1 MQCFRTH
8 LLSFLQFEIFPF
20 PSIFTFYL
28 SFILSC
34 LLTIFRTTRNFSL
47 NVLGVRVYY
56 FNFVWPLT
64 AKQTASVAPSRH
76 TPQT

>member
-1 MQCFRTH
+1 MFSHT
-8 LLSFLQFEIFPF
+8 LAFYLQFRIFPF
-20 PSIFTFYL
+20 LSVFTFYL
-28 SFILSC
+28 LFTLSC
-34 LLTIFRTTRNFSL
+34 LLAIFRTMRNLSL
-47 NVLGVRVYY
+47 NILGVRAYY

>member
-1 MQCFRTH
+1 MFSRT
-8 LLSFLQFEIFPF
+8 LAFFLQFEIFPF

-28 SFILSC
+28 SFILSY
-34 LLTIFRTTRNFSL
+34 LLAIFRTIRNLSL
-47 NVLGVRVYY
+47 NVLGVRAYY
-56 FNFVWPLT
+56 FNFVWLLT

>member
-1 MQCFRTH
+1 M
-8 LLSFLQFEIFPF
+8 LSHTFAFYLQPETFPF
-20 PSIFTFYL
+20 LSVFTFYL

-34 LLTIFRTTRNFSL
+34 LLAIFRTMRNLSL
-47 NVLGVRVYY
+47 NVLGVRAYY
-56 FNFVWPLT
+56 FNFVWLLT

>member
-1 MQCFRTH
+1 MFSHT
-8 LLSFLQFEIFPF
+8 LTFYLQFEIFPF

-34 LLTIFRTTRNFSL
+34 LLAIIRTMRNLSL
-47 NVLGVRVYY
+47 NVLGVRAYY

-64 AKQTASVAPSRH
+64 AKQTASVAPLGH
-76 TPQT
+76 ILKT

>member
-1 MQCFRTH
+1 MFSRT
-8 LLSFLQFEIFPF
+8 LAFYLQFEIFPF

-34 LLTIFRTTRNFSL
+34 LLAIFRTMRNLSL
-47 NVLGVRVYY
+47 NVLGVRAYY

-64 AKQTASVAPSRH
+64 AKQTASVALSRH

>member
-1 MQCFRTH
+1 MFSHT
-8 LLSFLQFEIFPF
+8 LTFFLQFKIFSF
-20 PSIFTFYL
+20 LSVFTFYL

-34 LLTIFRTTRNFSL
+34 LLAIIRTTRNFSL
-47 NVLGVRVYY
+47 NVLGVRAYY

>member
-1 MQCFRTH
+1 MFSHT
-8 LLSFLQFEIFPF
+8 LTFYLQFEIFPF
-20 PSIFTFYL
+20 PSVFTFYL

-34 LLTIFRTTRNFSL
+34 LLAIFRTTRNLSL
-47 NVLGVRVYY
+47 NVLGVRAYY

-64 AKQTASVAPSRH
+64 AKQTASVALSRH

>member
-1 MQCFRTH
+1 MFSHT
-8 LLSFLQFEIFPF
+8 LAFFLQFKIFSF
-20 PSIFTFYL
+20 LSVFTFYL